1 MPSKKKLIVN
11 ARKLKARKCL
21 DTNSDVHNGTD
32 SEIEVTA
39 LQDPRKKKKIIEAP
53 LFPNPSASNLRLVRV
68 SDFLAQVPIRHQTQ
82 DRLQSSGWVQN
93 VSSCLHKT
101 SRMSY
106 NQKNRV
112 IYRATPM

>member
-39 LQDPRKKKKIIEAP
+39 LQDPRKKKLLCFQILLPVILGLCAYLISLPRFPYGIRPKIDFRAQAGYKMCRLAFTKPLVCHIIKKIE
-53 LFPNPSASNLRLVRV
+53 
-68 SDFLAQVPIRHQTQ
+68 
-82 DRLQSSGWVQN
+82 
-93 VSSCLHKT
+93 
-101 SRMSY
+101 
-106 NQKNRV
+106 
-112 IYRATPM
+112 